1 MVKRIFYGSIL
12 GILTDCCS
20 TDSKSWTDSNVV
32 MVLQTVQ
39 CGGVECWETVT
50 GLNWLQC
57 GGKGVF
63 SELCGVS
70 EMCFGTVDC
79 GDAHCYIADDT
90 VRWCGML
97 GDCYWA

>member
-1 MVKRIFYGSIL
+1 
-12 GILTDCCS
+12 
-20 TDSKSWTDSNVV
+20 

-63 SELCGVS
+63 SVLCGVS

-79 GDAHCYIADDT
+79 ADAHCYSEQIERFHQNSESMTDRLKQQLR
-90 VRWCGML
+90 VVKL
-97 GDCYWA
+97 